1 MRNRK
6 KTIITV
12 VGGRTAP
19 RRVARLFLTLLT
31 VAACSVTCGTAGAQ
45 EKSLLWQVS
54 RDDKTIFL
62 LGSIHYLRQENY
74 PLNPAILN
82 ALDASKRLVLEID
95 LNSTSA
101 ESAQRATLEKAIY
114 RDGTSLAQNVSAE
127 TYQLA
132 ARRASELGLDMR
144 TLNPM
149 KPWFAALTLVAI
161 KLQRMGLEPKFGVDR
176 HLAERAKNSGKP
188 TSGLETMELQLGL
201 FDQLSNKEQE
211 LMLREMVAEV
221 ERLDRDINEIV
232 QSWLKGDGDQLT
244 ALLLAGMQE
253 YPELYQK
260 ILVER
265 NRRWSAEIEKL
276 VRQGSGAM
284 VVVGAAHLVGR
295 DSVVEM
301 LKAKGY
307 SVEQR

>member
-1 MRNRK
+1 MRDPDIRVVSVVRGRGAIK
-6 KTIITV
+6 RVAGLFLALTV
-12 VGGRTAP
+12 VAWS
-19 RRVARLFLTLLT
+19 
-31 VAACSVTCGTAGAQ
+31 AACQTLAAQ
-45 EKSLLWQVS
+45 EKSLLWQVR
-54 RDDKTIFL
+54 RDEKSIFL

-101 ESAQRATLEKAIY
+101 ESAQRVMLEKATY

-132 ARRASELGLDMR
+132 ARRAGELGLDMR
-144 TLNPM
+144 VLNPM
-149 KPWFAALTLVAI
+149 KPWFAALTMVAI

-176 HLAERAKNSGKP
+176 HLAERAKSSGKP
-188 TSGLETMELQLGL
+188 TSGLETLEFQLGL
-201 FDQLSNKEQE
+201 FDQLSTKEQE
-211 LMLREMVAEV
+211 LMLREMVGEV

-232 QSWLKGDGDQLT
+232 RSWLKGDGDQLT
-244 ALLLAGMQE
+244 SLLLAGMLE

-265 NRRWSAEIEKL
+265 NRRWSAQIEKL
-276 VRQGSGAM
+276 VQQGSGAM

-295 DSVVEM
+295 DSVIEM